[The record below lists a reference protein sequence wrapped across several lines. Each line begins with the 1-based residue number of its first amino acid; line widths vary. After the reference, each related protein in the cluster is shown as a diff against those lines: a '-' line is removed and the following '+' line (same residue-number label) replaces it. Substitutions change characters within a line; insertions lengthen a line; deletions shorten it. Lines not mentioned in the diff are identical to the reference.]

1 MKKIRL
7 GIYIEDSEYG
17 DRLACYLMNHYK
29 DQLEIHKYT
38 MKDQLENLEGEI
50 DIMLSSE
57 LDQWNNKYIPL
68 IQIVEETPIESEE
81 GIYFVEKYQEVNRI
95 VEEILEHVRDH

>member
-17 DRLACYLMNHYK
+17 DRLTCYFMNHYK
-29 DQLEIHKYT
+29 DQLEH
-38 MKDQLENLEGEI
+38 LEGEI

-81 GIYFVEKYQEVNRI
+81 GIYLWKNIRK
-95 VEEILEHVRDH
+95 

>member
-1 MKKIRL
+1 
-7 GIYIEDSEYG
+7 
-17 DRLACYLMNHYK
+17 MNHYK
-29 DQLEIHKYT
+29 DQLEIHMYT
-38 MKDQLENLEGEI
+38 MKEQLERLEGEI

-81 GIYFVEKYQEVNRI
+81 GIYFVENIRK
-95 VEEILEHVRDH
+95 

>member
-1 MKKIRL
+1 M
-7 GIYIEDSEYG
+7 
-17 DRLACYLMNHYK
+17 
-29 DQLEIHKYT
+29 YT
-38 MKDQLENLEGEI
+38 MKEQLEHLEGEI

-81 GIYFVEKYQEVNRI
+81 GIYFVEKYQK
-95 VEEILEHVRDH
+95 

>member
-1 MKKIRL
+1 
-7 GIYIEDSEYG
+7 
-17 DRLACYLMNHYK
+17 
-29 DQLEIHKYT
+29 
-38 MKDQLENLEGEI
+38 
-50 DIMLSSE
+50 MLSSE

-95 VEEILEHVRDH
+95 VEEIFKACGR